1 MEFFDVISTRR
12 SVRGYKDAPVEEEK
26 IVKCLETARL
36 APSWKNGQC
45 WNLIVV
51 RDKEKI
57 KAMAHPIVNPWLP
70 QAPCVIVACADPKKS
85 GERDGRQ
92 YYLVDT
98 GIAMEHL
105 VLAAAAQGL
114 GTCWIGIYDE
124 AKIKE
129 MLQIPEEMR
138 VVALTPLGYPDEE
151 NNLRVRI
158 TKGLIE
164 KFSPRRK
171 LEETAFFEKFGK
183 TK

>member
-1 MEFFDVISTRR
+1 MEFFDVISARR
-12 SVRGYKDAPVEEEK
+12 SVRGYKDAPVEDEK
-26 IVKCLETARL
+26 ILKCLEAARL

-45 WNLIVV
+45 WSFIVV
-51 RDKEKI
+51 RDPTKI

-98 GIAMEHL
+98 GIAMEQL

-129 MLQIPEEMR
+129 ILGIPEELR
-138 VVALTPLGYPDEE
+138 VVALTPLGYPDEDG
-151 NNLRVRI
+151 NLRVRL
-158 TKGLIE
+158 TKGLNE
-164 KFSPRRK
+164 RRTPRK
-171 LEETAFFEKFGK
+171 PLEEMSFWEKFGQK
-183 TK
+183 K